1 MISVPNYDVPG
12 TEGAA
17 ELPPPEVWVYENVP
31 QDKYAGYAGIALK
44 RCHGVAKTGCSA
56 IEFNR
61 SNSFFGEREFTMPVV
76 ISDETLSEAGLSAG
90 EALVEI
96 ACRLFDVG
104 KLRLWSGARLAQ
116 LSRVAFEQ
124 GLRARHI
131 ALYRPTVDDL
141 DSDLN
146 TLDQLGV

>member
-1 MISVPNYDVPG
+1 
-12 TEGAA
+12 
-17 ELPPPEVWVYENVP
+17 
-31 QDKYAGYAGIALK
+31 
-44 RCHGVAKTGCSA
+44 
-56 IEFNR
+56 
-61 SNSFFGEREFTMPVV
+61 MPVV